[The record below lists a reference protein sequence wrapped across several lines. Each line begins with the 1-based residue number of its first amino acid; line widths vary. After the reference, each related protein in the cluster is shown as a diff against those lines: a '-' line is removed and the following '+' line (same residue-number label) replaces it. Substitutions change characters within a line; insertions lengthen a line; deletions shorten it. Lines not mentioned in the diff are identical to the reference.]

1 MSTTQSWLEIIKP
14 PSKKAPAGT
23 QRSGGDGMNE
33 RGEITVGVQSSGGAS
48 EEKGTKMNLKQI
60 KEKAKKHMHMCVECG
75 CMECTCGAKKDM
87 KAENHEFKSWYA
99 IHKDSLKNGPRN
111 PLDDPKSHA
120 MPKRS
125 PSNTSP
131 NVKDMSPKEPS
142 LLSKIFNRKPK
153 LATPRNPLDETL
165 NEAGIETAQD
175 NDPKYSRDF
184 EADRINYQF
193 DNVFRNKFANPY
205 LITTAVAAILERFSI
220 NCPVM
225 HPSGRSESFVLH
237 IHSHAG
243 ADAFVYIAIER
254 DGRGQYDAF
263 VQLVDAAGLAALHN
277 LVHVHEHEDA
287 PVLPDSPSK
296 WILQQRHTGNI

>member
-14 PSKKAPAGT
+14 PSKKAPAGP
-23 QRSGGDGMNE
+23 QRSGGDGMSERDVKSSNVSDRPLMVVGE
-33 RGEITVGVQSSGGAS
+33 RGGITVGVQSSGGAS
-48 EEKGTKMNLKQI
+48 EEKGSKMNLKQI

-75 CMECTCGAKKDM
+75 CMECSCGSKKDM
-87 KAENHEFKSWYA
+87 KAEDYKTSSGIKVVQPETHPMPKA
-99 IHKDSLKNGPRN
+99 
-111 PLDDPKSHA
+111 PKSNA
-120 MPKRS
+120 
-125 PSNTSP
+125 SP
-131 NVKDMSPKEPS
+131 NVKDMSPK
-142 LLSKIFNRKPK
+142 KPGLFSGMFKKK
-153 LATPRNPLDETL
+153 LAAPKNPLDE
-165 NEAGIETAQD
+165 AIETAQD

-277 LVHVHEHEDA
+277 LVHVHEHGDT